1 MNGKK
6 PAIMLL
12 LVAILVVA
20 FVQICKPMQMLCG
33 SACFETGNVIAASAM
48 SHAPDTGM
56 GAPCSEGASSCSS
69 SGDSLGHISAFS
81 GVFPSVSTNVFT
93 FLPLFASLILFALLL
108 VTRDKSGS
116 DPWRVRVASLERRLA
131 NVVGVD
137 ALRFALSQGILH
149 PKLYA

>member
-33 SACFETGNVIAASAM
+33 SACFGTGNAIAASAM
-48 SHAPDTGM
+48 SYAPDMDM
-56 GAPCSEGASSCSS
+56 GARCSEGAPSCSS
-69 SGDSLGHISAFS
+69 GVSFGHISAFFAT
-81 GVFPSVSTNVFT
+81 FPSVSTNVFT
-93 FLPLFASLILFALLL
+93 FLPLFASLILFALFLI
-108 VTRDKSGS
+108 TRDKSGS
-116 DPWRVRVASLERRLA
+116 DPWRARVASLERRLA
-131 NVVGVD
+131 NVTCVD